1 MRRVFFNDKLVNTVL
16 AVLFFLVAG
25 EIPIF
30 GIKKVESRV
39 DPLYWMRPML
49 ASKLGTLM
57 EIGVQPVITASML
70 MQLLYGLNLIEL
82 DYRSRQDRNL
92 FNGLQKLFAIFL
104 YFIWAAGS
112 LLAGA
117 YGDLENIGYIKSAL
131 IVTQLVF
138 AGVLVVLLDDM
149 L

>member
-1 MRRVFFNDKLVNTVL
+1 MSSTRVRLIDIVRPFYFLVPQCEAPMRRVFFNDKLVNTVL

-70 MQLLYGLNLIEL
+70 MQLLYGLNLIDL

-92 FNGLQKLFAIFL
+92 FNGL
-104 YFIWAAGS
+104 
-112 LLAGA
+112 
-117 YGDLENIGYIKSAL
+117 
-131 IVTQLVF
+131 
-138 AGVLVVLLDDM
+138 
-149 L
+149 